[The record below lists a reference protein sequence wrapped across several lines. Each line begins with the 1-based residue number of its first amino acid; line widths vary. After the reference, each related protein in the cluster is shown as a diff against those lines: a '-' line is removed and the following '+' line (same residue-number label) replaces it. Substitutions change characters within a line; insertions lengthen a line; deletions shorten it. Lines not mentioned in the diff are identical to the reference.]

1 MCVNVEVSPAELM
14 YLYIMSFELEFF
26 KFLSLMEV
34 KNMTNLAANIAV
46 SRVGS
51 LHANLSS
58 WQAHLMRIYY
68 VIIHMIVIICSII
81 YI

>member
-1 MCVNVEVSPAELM
+1 
-14 YLYIMSFELEFF
+14 
-26 KFLSLMEV
+26 
-34 KNMTNLAANIAV
+34 MTNLAANIAV